1 VNDRASAAAAAPAAA
16 VSAETLPPAGI
27 RSAVTPGRGWR
38 IGFLVLQLV
47 LALFVMY
54 RFRLE
59 SRTFFDVMLLAT
71 GGFVVH
77 AQLPLRFRQPFFVA
91 LSLASIIVVLGW
103 LDGIAVI
110 AFGLVLIGICHLRI
124 ALRWRVLLLA
134 AAGCL
139 FALWRLELVPAPWSV
154 AVWPVL
160 GAMFMFRL
168 AVYLYALT
176 HDEKNPAPAP
186 TLAYF
191 FMLPNA
197 CFPLFPVV
205 DYSTFRRTYYD
216 RDELA
221 IYQTGLKW
229 IVRGLVHLIAYRFV
243 YVHLASD
250 PADIRSLGDLVQF
263 VLATFLLYLR
273 VSGQFHLITGI
284 LHLFGYRLPETHHLY
299 YLASS
304 FTDFWRRINIYW
316 KDFMMKLVYYPSFFA
331 LRRHGNKLALV
342 VATIVVF
349 AATWILHS
357 YQWFWLR
364 GGFPIEPQDGLF
376 WGFLGVLVVIGSLR
390 ELRKSRSR
398 APARA
403 AGWSASL
410 ALRTVGTFTA
420 ICVLWSLW
428 SAQSVMEWLVMW
440 GAAGTVDAYGV
451 GLLAALLAIG
461 LAVGGK
467 PWPVGESQAS
477 APPRAWSMQ
486 TLLPGLTLVAL
497 IVIAS
502 TDGYSGV
509 APRAAEVVAS
519 LQRSTLNARDANLQ
533 HKGYYENL
541 DNESRQSAQ
550 LWEVRAKKPADWI
563 PLGNT
568 AAYRTRP
575 DFVAGELVPDVH
587 IRFMDKPFSTNRWGM
602 RDVERTHQKPGGVFR
617 IAVLGPSHVMGS
629 GVADDETFTRMLE
642 TRLNASPDL
651 RPWRF
656 EVLNFG
662 VGSYS
667 LVRQLALLGDRVFD
681 FDPDVVFVT
690 DTQELAEP
698 IVQQLAQTVA
708 SGVEIP
714 YPSLAS
720 TVAHT
725 GVGLLAG
732 KGIPVPFD
740 GLRRVFELAGIH
752 TRMPWHEAER
762 RLRVSSDA
770 LMRATFDDIG
780 RLARQHGAVPV
791 FVALDIVRDP
801 NRSGDAAIGA
811 ARNAGLLAFDLLGL
825 WNGLDQSSLRIA
837 EWDNHQNAKGN
848 GLVADRLLALIIQH
862 RRELGLPERQP

>member
-1 VNDRASAAAAAPAAA
+1 MRPW
-16 VSAETLPPAGI
+16 
-27 RSAVTPGRGWR
+27 WR
-38 IGFLVLQLV
+38 IAFLTLQLV

-59 SRTFFDVMLLAT
+59 SRTFFHVMLLAT

-77 AQLPLRFRQPFFVA
+77 SQLPLRFRQPFFVA
-91 LSLASIIVVLGW
+91 LSVASIIVALGW
-103 LDGIAVI
+103 LDGIAVV
-110 AFGLVLIGICHLRI
+110 ALGLVLIGICHLRI
-124 ALRWRVLLLA
+124 ALLWRVLLLA
-134 AAGCL
+134 ATGGL

-154 AVWPVL
+154 AIWPIL

-168 AVYLYALT
+168 AVYLYALA
-176 HDEKNPAPAP
+176 HDEKKPAPAV

-243 YVHLASD
+243 YAHLASD

-304 FTDFWRRINIYW
+304 FNDFWRRINIYW

-331 LRRHGNKLALV
+331 LRRHGNTLALV
-342 VATIVVF
+342 VETIVVF

-376 WGFLGVLVVIGSLR
+376 WGLLGVLVVVGSLR

-398 APARA
+398 VPARA
-403 AGWSASL
+403 TGWSASL
-410 ALRTVGTFTA
+410 ALRTVGTFTV

-451 GLLAALLAIG
+451 ALLAALLAVG

-467 PWPVGESQAS
+467 PWPVGESQAR
-477 APPRAWSMQ
+477 APARPSSMQ
-486 TLLPGLTLVAL
+486 TLLPGLTLIAL
-497 IVIAS
+497 IVVAS
-502 TDGYSGV
+502 TDWYSGV
-509 APRAAEVVAS
+509 APRAAEIVAS
-519 LQRSTLNARDANLQ
+519 LQHSTLNARDANLQ

-541 DNESRQSAQ
+541 DNASRQSAQ
-550 LWEVRAKKPADWI
+550 LWDVRSQKPADWI
-563 PLGNT
+563 PLGST
-568 AAYRTRP
+568 AAYRSRT
-575 DFVAGELVPDVH
+575 DFLGGELVPDAH
-587 IRFMDKPFSTNRWGM
+587 IVFMSQSFSTNDFGM
-602 RDVERTHQKPGGVFR
+602 RDAPRQKAKPAGTIR

-629 GVADDETFTRMLE
+629 GVGDDATFTRLLE
-642 TRLNASPDL
+642 SRVNAAASPGV
-651 RPWRF
+651 RF

-662 VGSYS
+662 VAAYS
-667 LVRQLALLGDRVFD
+667 LTKQLAQLDDRVVAFA
-681 FDPDVVFVT
+681 PDVVVFT
-690 DTQELAEP
+690 DSPRLREP
-698 IVQQLAQTVA
+698 VVQHVAQAVGAGVA
-708 SGVEIP
+708 IP
-714 YPSLAS
+714 YPELARTVADTGIAPLAS
-720 TVAHT
+720 R
-725 GVGLLAG
+725 
-732 KGIPVPFD
+732 GIPVPFD
-740 GLRRVFELAGIH
+740 SLRSVAHLLGIP

-762 RLRVSSDA
+762 RLRYASPR
-770 LMRATFDDIG
+770 LIRATLDEMKGI
-780 RLARQHGAVPV
+780 AKQHGAVPV
-791 FVALDIVRDP
+791 FLALDIVEEPPDEPPAVLQSARD
-801 NRSGDAAIGA
+801 
-811 ARNAGLLAFDLLGL
+811 AGFVVFDLLDL
-825 WNGLDQSSLRIA
+825 WHGRDAQALRIA
-837 EWDNHQNAKGN
+837 EWDNHPNAEGN
-848 GLVADRLLALIIQH
+848 RLIAERLAVLLRDH
-862 RRELGLPERQP
+862 RAALGLASSFR

>member
-1 VNDRASAAAAAPAAA
+1 MNDRASAAAAAPAAA
-16 VSAETLPPAGI
+16 VNAETIPAAGV
-27 RSAVTPGRGWR
+27 RGGATPGRGWR

-77 AQLPLRFRQPFFVA
+77 SQLPLRFRQPFFVA
-91 LSLASIIVVLGW
+91 LSLASIIVALGW

-243 YVHLASD
+243 YVYLASD

-349 AATWILHS
+349 GATWILHS

-376 WGFLGVLVVIGSLR
+376 WGFLGALVVIGSLR

-398 APARA
+398 APARK

-451 GLLAALLAIG
+451 GLIAALLALG

-477 APPRAWSMQ
+477 APARAWSMQ

-502 TDGYSGV
+502 TDGYSAV
-509 APRAAEVVAS
+509 APRVAEVVAS

-563 PLGNT
+563 PLGAT
-568 AAYRTRP
+568 AAYRSRA
-575 DFVAGELVPDVH
+575 DFLGGELVPDAH
-587 IRFMDKPFSTNRWGM
+587 IEFMSQPFSTNAFGM
-602 RDVERTHQKPGGVFR
+602 RDVPRQKAKPAGTYR

-629 GVADDETFTRMLE
+629 GVADDATFTRLLE
-642 TRLNASPDL
+642 NRLNATAPAGV
-651 RPWRF
+651 RF

-662 VGSYS
+662 VAAYS
-667 LVRQLALLGDRVFD
+667 LTKQLAQLDDRVVAFE
-681 FDPDVVFVT
+681 PDVVVFT
-690 DTQELAEP
+690 DSPRLREP
-698 IVQQLAQTVA
+698 IVQHVAQAVGA
-708 SGVEIP
+708 GFAIP
-714 YPSLAS
+714 YPTLARA
-720 TVAHT
+720 VAGT
-725 GVGLLAG
+725 GIAPLANR
-732 KGIPVPFD
+732 GIPVPFD
-740 GLRRVFELAGIH
+740 ALRSAFGLVGIP

-762 RLRVSSDA
+762 RLRYASPE
-770 LMRATFDDIG
+770 LIRATLVEMKRI
-780 RLARQHGAVPV
+780 AQQHGAAPV
-791 FVALDIVRDP
+791 FLALDIVEEP
-801 NRSGDAAIGA
+801 PGEPPPVMQS
-811 ARNAGLLAFDLLGL
+811 ARNAGFVVFDLLGL
-825 WNGLDQSSLRIA
+825 WRGRDAQALRIA
-837 EWDNHQNAKGN
+837 EWDNHPNAEGN
-848 GLVADRLLALIIQH
+848 RLIAERLAMLL
-862 RRELGLPERQP
+862 RDNRAALGLAAAFR

>member
-16 VSAETLPPAGI
+16 VGAETLPAPGI
-27 RSAVTPGRGWR
+27 RSPATQGRWRR
-38 IGFLVLQLV
+38 IGFLVLQLL

-77 AQLPLRFRQPFFVA
+77 SQLPLRFRQPFFVA
-91 LSLASIIVVLGW
+91 LSLASIIVALGW
-103 LDGIAVI
+103 LDGIVVI

-168 AVYLYALT
+168 AVYLYALS
-176 HDEKNPAPAP
+176 HDEKKPAPAP

-461 LAVGGK
+461 LALGGK

-477 APPRAWSMQ
+477 APARAWSMQ
-486 TLLPGLTLVAL
+486 ALLPGLTLVIL
-497 IVIAS
+497 IVVAS
-502 TDGYSGV
+502 TDWYSGV
-509 APRAAEVVAS
+509 APRAAQVVAS

-541 DNESRQSAQ
+541 DNASRQSAQ

-563 PLGNT
+563 PLGAT
-568 AAYRTRP
+568 AAYRSRA
-575 DFVAGELVPDVH
+575 DFLGGELVPDAH
-587 IRFMDKPFSTNRWGM
+587 IDFMSQPFTTNAFGM
-602 RDVERTHQKPGGVFR
+602 RDLPRQKAKPPGTFR

-629 GVADDETFTRMLE
+629 GVADDATFTRLLE
-642 TRLNASPDL
+642 NRLNATAPEGV
-651 RPWRF
+651 RF

-662 VGSYS
+662 VAAYS
-667 LVRQLALLGDRVFD
+667 LTRQLAQLDDRVVAFE
-681 FDPDVVFVT
+681 PDVVIFT
-690 DTQELAEP
+690 DSPRLLEP
-698 IVQQLAQTVA
+698 VVQHVAQAVGA
-708 SGVEIP
+708 GFAIP
-714 YPSLAS
+714 YPTLARA
-720 TVAHT
+720 VADT
-725 GVGLLAG
+725 GIAPLANR
-732 KGIPVPFD
+732 GIPVPFD
-740 GLRRVFELAGIH
+740 ALRSAFGFVGIP

-762 RLRVSSDA
+762 RLRYASSE
-770 LMRATFDDIG
+770 LIRATLVEMKRI
-780 RLARQHGAVPV
+780 AQQHGAAPV
-791 FVALDIVRDP
+791 FLALDIVEEP
-801 NRSGDAAIGA
+801 PGEPPPVMHS
-811 ARNAGLLAFDLLGL
+811 ARNAGFVVFDLLGL
-825 WNGLDQSSLRIA
+825 WRGRDAQALRIA
-837 EWDNHQNAKGN
+837 EWDNHPNVEGN
-848 GLVADRLLALIIQH
+848 RLIAERLAVLLRDH
-862 RRELGLPERQP
+862 RAELGLAAAFR